1 MQQVKLCLYYF
12 IMIVFNDMAQSYR
25 LLAKPIH
32 LAVAQKYIPTA
43 AEVSWENYDHR
54 NIMEVYIRVKT
65 T

>member
-1 MQQVKLCLYYF
+1 
-12 IMIVFNDMAQSYR
+12 MIVFNDMAQSYR

-32 LAVAQKYIPTA
+32 LAVVQKYIPTV